1 MKVGPE
7 NRCVDCNWPS
17 YSSVCVHPKS
27 LSRVQLCATRQAP
40 LSMGFS
46 GQGYWSGLP
55 FPPPEDL
62 PDPRMEPVSLT
73 SPALAGGS
81 FTTGAPWEA
90 PYSRQTVWKLLWV
103 FQAPF
108 WELYAHQHIL
118 RVGVKLDSLGPP
130 TPALQA
136 RILLMLHLGPV

>member
-1 MKVGPE
+1 MWTATGPLTPG
-7 NRCVDCNWPS
+7 VHM
-17 YSSVCVHPKS
+17 HPKS
-27 LSRVQLCATRQAP
+27 LSCVRLCATPWTVARQAP
-40 LSMGFS
+40 LSTGFS
-46 GQGYWSGLP
+46 WQGYWSGLP

-90 PYSRQTVWKLLWV
+90 PYSRQMVWKLLWV
-103 FQAPF
+103 FQEPF
-108 WELYAHQHIL
+108 WELYAYQNIL

-136 RILLMLHLGPV
+136 